1 MFSGRSERSSVMTR
15 RTHFVRTI
23 SVAVVALGLMA
34 QAAQARPFD
43 LPPAGPGTQAA
54 ASHPVV
60 MSPHNGPFGVAAEPA
75 SYYAP
80 RPGKPV
86 AAAPTVLHLAA
97 VERPATTSVPQ
108 SVNWMAVLGG
118 VGIIAMIGGL
128 ILVMSR
134 RQPQRPQR
142 PATA

>member
-1 MFSGRSERSSVMTR
+1 MTR

-34 QAAQARPFD
+34 QAAQAGPVG

-54 ASHPVV
+54 APTHPVV

-75 SYYAP
+75 SYYAS

-86 AAAPTVLHLAA
+86 AAAPTVLHQA
-97 VERPATTSVPQ
+97 VVTASGTS
-108 SVNWMAVLGG
+108 SVSRSVYWIAVLGG
-118 VGIIAMIGGL
+118 TATFALIVGL
-128 ILVMSR
+128 IIVVSR

>member
-1 MFSGRSERSSVMTR
+1 MTR

-86 AAAPTVLHLAA
+86 AAAPTVLHQA
-97 VERPATTSVPQ
+97 VVTASGTS
-108 SVNWMAVLGG
+108 SVSRSVYWIAVLGG
-118 VGIIAMIGGL
+118 TATFALIVGL
-128 ILVMSR
+128 IIVVSR
-134 RQPQRPQR
+134 RQPQRPHR
-142 PATA
+142 PAIA

>member
-34 QAAQARPFD
+34 QAAQARPFG
-43 LPPAGPGTQAA
+43 LPPAGPGSQAA
-54 ASHPVV
+54 APTHPVV

-75 SYYAP
+75 NYYAS
-80 RPGKPV
+80 RPGPGE
-86 AAAPTVLHLAA
+86 AGTPTVLHMAA
-97 VERPATTSVPQ
+97 VERPVTIASPH
-108 SVNWMAVLGG
+108 SVNWTTVLGG
-118 VGIIAMIGGL
+118 AAIIAMIGGL
-128 ILVMSR
+128 IAVVSR
-134 RQPQRPQR
+134 QRPQR